1 MSKRRTTTEFSPCPQ
16 PQFCGVTRHRIN
28 SAAYTRCQRTFGSRA
43 ALNIGVPESQI
54 IEVQKNAQV
63 LKYFN
68 KAMAGKE
75 HMMLVNDYKR
85 KVLERDELKE
95 KLEALKAD
103 GKTPEYYSLADKVF
117 EAKMQVLA
125 AQKKMDDNLNR
136 HLLRCVSEMSARG
149 ESADDKLK
157 WFVGEVPGVAI
168 EESGPVGSVQ
178 WLKHRQTGFVGSDAS
193 TVILEGRRGRESL
206 IASKLEEV
214 TEGQGFFPE
223 KAEDITAI
231 HRGNMLESMNA
242 VEFQAQNP
250 GLSLRRDKRT
260 WRKPD
265 EPHLI
270 ANLDGLIFEGD
281 TPVGVWESKTTN
293 NWKKWEHGIPIE
305 VQCQLDHQMYVT
317 GTEVAYCTVRT
328 NGNQMKTFV
337 RTWGEP
343 IREPDPDSDDK
354 TNTMYT
360 DHLGSFSEDWDV
372 IASGEAPAPSAKPRR
387 WKPKIN
393 DSTADSMRGIFG
405 DELADNYLLSPYEDE
420 DGNEVRVPDSQRF
433 DDLMSAGEV
442 PEDRVFVV
450 VDTETTG
457 FDRSGNEV
465 IEVGM
470 VKMSSKR
477 GVIGEFS
484 EAYSPDKRFSD
495 VRGTGAEDVH
505 GITMDD
511 VRGKPNFRSDVAA
524 QERYAEFIKD
534 ADALVGH
541 NIRAFDSQM
550 LDHSSE
556 RVRSAH
562 KGKHIVDTMV
572 LSRYFDHDT
581 VDNTLKGLAESVGVK
596 YRNGHRALE
605 DARMNARALMG
616 WFKKHGIKH

>member
-1 MSKRRTTTEFSPCPQ
+1 MSNRPTTTEFSPCPQ

-43 ALNIGVPESQI
+43 ALNIGIPESQI
-54 IEVQKNAQV
+54 IEAQKNAQV
-63 LKYFN
+63 LKHFN

-75 HMMLVNDYKR
+75 HMLLVNDYKR
-85 KVLERDELKE
+85 KVLERDKLKE
-95 KLEALKAD
+95 KLDAMKAG
-103 GKTPEYYSLADKVF
+103 GKTPEYYALADKVF

-125 AQKKMDDNLNR
+125 AQKKMDDNLNK
-136 HLLRCVSEMSARG
+136 HLLRCVTEMSARG

-157 WFVGEVPGVAI
+157 WFVGEVPGAEI

-178 WLKHRQTGFVGSDAS
+178 WLKHRQTGFGGSDAS
-193 TVILEGRRGRESL
+193 TVILGGKRDREGL
-206 IASKLEEV
+206 IASKLSEI
-214 TEGQGFFPE
+214 TEGQEFFPDR
-223 KAEDITAI
+223 AEDITAI

-242 VEFQAQNP
+242 IEFQAQNP

-265 EPHLI
+265 EPHMI
-270 ANLDGLIFEGD
+270 ANLDGLIFDGD
-281 TPVGVWESKTTN
+281 SPVGVWESKTTN
-293 NWKKWEHGIPIE
+293 NWQNWEHGIPVE

-343 IREPDPDSDDK
+343 IKEPNPESEDEG
-354 TNTMYT
+354 TMYT
-360 DHLGSFSEDWDV
+360 DHIDSFSGDWDV
-372 IASGEAPAPSAKPRR
+372 VASGEAPEVSSKPRR

-393 DSTADSMRGIFG
+393 DSTTDAMRGIFG
-405 DELADNYLLSPYEDE
+405 DDLADDYLSSPYEDE
-420 DGNEVRVPDSQRF
+420 DGNEVKVPDSQRF
-433 DDLMSAGEV
+433 DDLMSTGSV

-470 VKMSSKR
+470 VKMNGK
-477 GVIGEFS
+477 GEVLGEFS
-484 EAYSPDKRFSD
+484 ELYSPDKRFSD
-495 VRGTGAEDVH
+495 MRGTGAEDVH

-511 VRGKPNFRSDVAA
+511 VRGKPNFRSDAA
-524 QERYAEFIKD
+524 SQERYADFIKD

-562 KGKHIVDTMV
+562 EGKRIVDTMV
-572 LSRYFDHDT
+572 LARYFDHDT
-581 VDNTLKGLAESVGVK
+581 EDNTLKGLSESVGVG
-596 YRNGHRALE
+596 YQDGHRAIN
-605 DARMNARALMG
+605 DARMNAQALMG
-616 WFKKHGIKH
+616 WFNKHGIKH